1 MENPAAFPLPFDCP
15 ADRVLRLIWGEW
27 VTHILWVL
35 GTYGPT
41 RFGELRRLVEGISP
55 KVLTDRLRQLEAS
68 GVVDRHYEPTVPPRV
83 TYSLTPRGHELEQAL
98 RILHELGER
107 WEQQGFKPGRKKA
120 RDLDA

>member
-1 MENPAAFPLPFDCP
+1 MNDLNTVPLRFDCP

-41 RFGELRRLVEGISP
+41 RFGQLRRLVDGISP
-55 KVLTDRLRQLEAS
+55 KVLTDRLRHLEAN

-83 TYSLTPRGHELEQAL
+83 TYSLTIRGHELDQAL

-107 WEQQGFKPGRKKA
+107 WEQQGFEPGRKETK
-120 RDLDA
+120 DLAD